1 MGRSRAWIGL
11 GVEIFRRVEEQGQG
25 DCREGRYGA
34 WEKEHASVIDR
45 FIRTGS
51 LDEDVFG

>member
-25 DCREGRYGA
+25 DCCEGRYGA
-34 WEKEHASVIDR
+34 WEKEHASVIDG
-45 FIRTGS
+45 FIRPGS